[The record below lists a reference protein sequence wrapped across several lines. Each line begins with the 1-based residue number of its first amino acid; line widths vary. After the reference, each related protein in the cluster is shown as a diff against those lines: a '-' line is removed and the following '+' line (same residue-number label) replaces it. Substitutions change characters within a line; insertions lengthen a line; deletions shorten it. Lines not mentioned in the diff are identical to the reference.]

1 MPNLKKT
8 YRKFLYYL
16 GTKLAHRP
24 AQGTPRITLH
34 PEGDTTFVRAQG
46 GVRVDISDI
55 ITSVGITNLTEVAEQ
70 HITRIAGSRSH
81 LLRFASGGELR
92 FAYNRHEQLV
102 KLKSWG
108 LSANIA
114 PGNVV
119 TYAMDSQQSQVKV
132 TS

>member
-1 MPNLKKT
+1 MPNPKKT
-8 YRKFLYYL
+8 YREFLLSL

-24 AQGTPRITLH
+24 AQGTPRLTLH
-34 PEGDTTFVRAQG
+34 PEGDTTFVRAQ
-46 GVRVDISDI
+46 
-55 ITSVGITNLTEVAEQ
+55 Q
-70 HITRIAGSRSH
+70 ITRIVGSRSH